1 MGFHVQKFCHAIAA
15 ELRLSTFFS
24 ENNFSKV
31 NIIFRQNLQKIIG
44 SHRNFVLGILRG
56 AFVRVLSLCVL
67 TFL

>member
-1 MGFHVQKFCHAIAA
+1 MGFHTQKFCRVIAA
-15 ELRLSTFFS
+15 GLRLSTFFS
-24 ENNFSKV
+24 KV
-31 NIIFRQNLQKIIG
+31 DIIFCQNLQKIIG